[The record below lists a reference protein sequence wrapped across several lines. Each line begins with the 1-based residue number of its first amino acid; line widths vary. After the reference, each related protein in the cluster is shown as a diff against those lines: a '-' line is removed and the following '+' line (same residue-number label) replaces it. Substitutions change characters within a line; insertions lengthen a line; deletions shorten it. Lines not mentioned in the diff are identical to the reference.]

1 MYCINQELALLTKIL
16 LDLATE
22 FLKCDKSYVRAKTE
36 TKENLVWEKLFLYE

>member
-1 MYCINQELALLTKIL
+1 MYCINQELALLPKLL

-36 TKENLVWEKLFLYE
+36 KRKFSLRRGFPL